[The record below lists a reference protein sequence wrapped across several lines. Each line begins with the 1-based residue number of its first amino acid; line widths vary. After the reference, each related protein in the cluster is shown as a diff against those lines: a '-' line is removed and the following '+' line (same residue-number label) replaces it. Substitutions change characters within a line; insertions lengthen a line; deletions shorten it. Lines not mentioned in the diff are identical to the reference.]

1 MGYLDKKQSLFIAG
15 AVLLVGILARI
26 FIPLIGTYILVGSLI
41 FDFSVMV
48 CIAITGE
55 IEEKTI
61 LGVAQASSI
70 VPCIIFALDMM
81 QKVGQSIAGL
91 L

>member
-15 AVLLVGILARI
+15 AVLLVGILASV
-26 FIPLIGTYILVGSLI
+26 FIPLVGKYILVGSLI
-41 FDFSVMV
+41 FGLSVVV
-48 CIAITGE
+48 CIAITE
-55 IEEKTI
+55 EVEEKTM
-61 LGVAQASSI
+61 LGVAQASCI

-81 QKVGQSIAGL
+81 QYVGQAISGL